1 MLPGSCEASS
11 SSQNPAITV
20 GSASLLFVHKPTK
33 GHQLFAAKHGSIC
46 IQMHHSIISIWS
58 QDTSHASRA
67 LQSALHMPE
76 PLTAVADHGPHAVLC
91 CARRTGT
98 LSTVAS
104 DGPAAGFPSG
114 SVVEYAPDEQGRP
127 VFMIS
132 SISPHTKHL
141 KKDSRCSFTVLAPA
155 FRVRAPFAAKHASL
169 HQSAAACCV
178 QAVCTVS
185 ACKSWCTAHT
195 RQNV

>member
-1 MLPGSCEASS
+1 MH
-11 SSQNPAITV
+11 NPA
-20 GSASLLFVHKPTK
+20 KR
-33 GHQLFAAKHGSIC
+33 HQLFAAKHVSVLIHA
-46 IQMHHSIISIWS
+46 HHTTIPIWP
-58 QDTSHASRA
+58 QNTSHASRP
-67 LQSALHMPE
+67 LQSALHE
-76 PLTAVADHGPHAVLC
+76 PDSVPALTDRGPHAVLC
-91 CARRTGT
+91 CAHRTGT

-155 FRVRAPFAAKHASL
+155 FRVRAPLLVCQEASYQAKHAL
-169 HQSAAACCV
+169 FHQNVGAGRVTAVSA
-178 QAVCTVS
+178 VS
-185 ACKSWCTAHT
+185 ACKS
-195 RQNV
+195 